1 MCANDFLVQV
11 RISQL
16 GSGNRASLKYIGP
29 DPAAIVVR
37 EQDILRMPEYRS
49 ENGIRV
55 VHSSSETAYLK
66 KKP

>member
-49 ENGIRV
+49 GN
-55 VHSSSETAYLK
+55 
-66 KKP
+66 